1 MKHIKQLPITIA
13 LILFIF
19 SLPVQAQSSSGI
31 ATIEK
36 LQRAF
41 SIAYTSDNLGTLDTK
56 RQYRGKVRIVIE
68 YPEADLKPIYLSKV
82 FKTFERVG
90 RWLKSKEREDGT
102 PFRVTRPLI
111 GCKRGRCTYDFD
123 GGIDHNHLYI
133 DKITYGFINRRPYI
147 KTVFLLAG

>member
-13 LILFIF
+13 LILSVF
-19 SLPVQAQSSSGI
+19 SLSAQAQHSSGV
-31 ATIEK
+31 ATIER
-36 LQRAF
+36 LQNAF
-41 SIAYTSDNLGTLDTK
+41 SIAYTSDTLGTLDTK

-68 YPEADLKPIYLSKV
+68 YPEADPKAIYLSKV
-82 FKTFERVG
+82 FKTFAGVG
-90 RWLKSKEREDGT
+90 RWLRSMEREAGI

-111 GCKRGRCTYDFD
+111 GCKRGHCTYDFD

-133 DKITYGFINRRPYI
+133 DKISYGYINGRPYI